1 MRKNGLVEKCS
12 SDFALLRAEDIGTCS
27 VFSIARRFGIAIQM
41 SASVRATP
49 DKAISPNLT
58 MAGPRAG
65 HPAAARST
73 YAKASADKGIVLTRS
88 SFFGEGGLR
97 GE

>member
-1 MRKNGLVEKCS
+1 MLS
-12 SDFALLRAEDIGTCS
+12 
-27 VFSIARRFGIAIQM
+27 
-41 SASVRATP
+41 
-49 DKAISPNLT
+49 